1 MASLEQSRIG
11 SGKLPR
17 GGASSK
23 DGAGS
28 TDLTG
33 FLRKGTQTCPG
44 GRRVVES
51 RKLIRYQGQ
60 GVLTKMTPQ
69 SSLTNWILEEV
80 LRWT

>member
-33 FLRKGTQTCPG
+33 FLRKGTQTCPCGEEG
-44 GRRVVES
+44 GGE
-51 RKLIRYQGQ
+51 
-60 GVLTKMTPQ
+60 
-69 SSLTNWILEEV
+69 
-80 LRWT
+80 